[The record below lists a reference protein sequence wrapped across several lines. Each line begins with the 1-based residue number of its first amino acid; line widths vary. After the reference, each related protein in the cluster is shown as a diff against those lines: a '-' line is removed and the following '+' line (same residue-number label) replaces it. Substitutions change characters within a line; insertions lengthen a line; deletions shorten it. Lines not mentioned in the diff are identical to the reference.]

1 MTKKIDIYSR
11 EFSQITG
18 LQNREIITYRL
29 CKTQEEDLTVY
40 GIELGSLLKD
50 KYINYE
56 KNKKNL
62 LERISCS
69 KELVLDVLKYLY
81 ENSIKP
87 ESAYSIVTDILNTR
101 KCRRES
107 SITIG

>member
-40 GIELGSLLKD
+40 GIELDSLLKD
-50 KYINYE
+50 EYINYK

-69 KELVLDVLKYLY
+69 KELALDILKYLY
-81 ENSIKP
+81 ENSIRP
-87 ESAYSIVTDILNTR
+87 ESAYSVVMDILNA
-101 KCRRES
+101 KKFLNKNA
-107 SITIG
+107 ITLS

>member
-1 MTKKIDIYSR
+1 MTKKINIYSR

-18 LQNREIITYRL
+18 LQSREIITYKL

-40 GIELGSLLKD
+40 GIELDSLLKNE
-50 KYINYE
+50 YINYE

-81 ENSIKP
+81 ENSIRP
-87 ESAYSIVTDILNTR
+87 ESAYSVVIDILNAR
-101 KCRRES
+101 KFLSENA
-107 SITIG
+107 ITLS